1 MYVRSERERHMA
13 ANSGRTET
21 MHRIVPMRFRRF
33 AVGSNS
39 CRRCRT
45 MPLTPY
51 SVSNGSVSRNAN
63 GFAFAPHIRK
73 MPTAAATRRIST
85 HRPMPPATFSEM
97 RAVYSLS
104 PASRISVMGE
114 STHRNV
120 ASASHGAAC
129 FRSPRYRDAS
139 SRLTRRRTG
148 CSGSGS
154 AVSCASSSSFN
165 K

>member
-85 HRPMPPATFSEM
+85 HRPMPLATFSEM

-114 STHRNV
+114 STHRKRRQRQPRRGLLPKLEIPRRLFQ
-120 ASASHGAAC
+120 ADAA
-129 FRSPRYRDAS
+129 AGGLL
-139 SRLTRRRTG
+139 RLG
-148 CSGSGS
+148 FGSLLRLEL
-154 AVSCASSSSFN
+154 VF
-165 K
+165 